1 MFAVTASKSAADI
14 TPPALVVATGRTAL
28 FPSEEATVRV
38 VEDVAVD
45 KSVVTFV
52 PLAVFAAT
60 SSKRAA
66 DITPPAL
73 VVATG
78 RTALFPSEDA
88 TVRVVEDVE
97 VDRFVLTFVS
107 LAVFA
112 VIALA

>member
-1 MFAVTASKSAADI
+1 M
-14 TPPALVVATGRTAL
+14 VVAC
-28 FPSEEATVRV
+28 EEVIPV
-38 VEDVAVD
+38 
-45 KSVVTFV
+45 
-52 PLAVFAAT
+52 LAVFAAT

-66 DITPPAL
+66 DIIPPAS

-78 RTALFPSEDA
+78 RTASVPSDEA

-112 VIALA
+112 VIAEA

>member
-1 MFAVTASKSAADI
+1 MIPDFD
-14 TPPALVVATGRTAL
+14 
-28 FPSEEATVRV
+28 
-38 VEDVAVD
+38 
-45 KSVVTFV
+45 
-52 PLAVFAAT
+52 VFAAT

-78 RTALFPSEDA
+78 RTASVPSEEA
-88 TVRVVEDVE
+88 TVRVVEE
-97 VDRFVLTFVS
+97 VVVDKSVVTFVS